1 MIYTFGKYG
10 NTLVFENTDK
20 RYTNAID
27 NFLEREFI
35 IDGNRYIHP
44 NTNKTYFLIHGTRTV
59 DDVSVEVEKTGFY
72 TKREIADWDEDFFI
86 FDGMLQ
92 KSKIADVIDITSNLF
107 LSQNIDQ
114 TRRFVF
120 LAKDKDNIS
129 YTKIMTEPIFQLQIG
144 EEILKESYVLIRNWD
159 ELYRMNFYFLVSKS
173 GVFTP

>member
-1 MIYTFGKYG
+1 MMIYTFGKYG
-10 NTLVFENTDK
+10 NTLVFEDTDK
-20 RYTNAID
+20 RYTNTID
-27 NFLEREFI
+27 NFLKRGFI
-35 IDGNRYIHP
+35 INDNRYIHP

-72 TKREIADWDEDFFI
+72 TKKEIADWDEDFFI

-92 KSKIADVIDITSNLF
+92 KSKVTDVIDITSNLF
-107 LSQNIDQ
+107 LSQDIDQ

-120 LAKDKDNIS
+120 LDNIS
-129 YTKIMTEPIFQLQIG
+129 YTKMMTEPIFQLQIG

-173 GVFTP
+173 GVFNP